1 MVNSK
6 KMSKSSIAVICLAI
20 LLVLSMILGI
30 TGAWFTDTMT
40 EPATTA
46 SMKFG
51 NVDYEIS
58 ANGTTVKNGEAEAE
72 KAANGTYLLVA
83 GTKVTTGITILNK
96 SDVETY
102 YVLANDD
109 ASKFYVLDTTNK
121 VLVDVTDT
129 DGTKFNAAVTGTGN
143 FGKVLANASIPAVSV
158 TYQLTISKNYGDD
171 SIWTITGDAILPA
184 GATTSIPAA
193 SVQRTDASMNVDL
206 GLALF
211 NATYQVRAIQS
222 KNL

>member
-58 ANGTTVKNGEAEAE
+58 ATGTTVKNGEAEAE

-102 YVLANDD
+102 NVIANAKVYTLYLHD
-109 ASKFYVLDTTNK
+109 ATTNARE
-121 VLVDVTDT
+121 D
-129 DGTKFNAAVTGTGN
+129 
-143 FGKVLANASIPAVSV
+143 
-158 TYQLTISKNYGDD
+158 
-171 SIWTITGDAILPA
+171 
-184 GATTSIPAA
+184 
-193 SVQRTDASMNVDL
+193 
-206 GLALF
+206 
-211 NATYQVRAIQS
+211 
-222 KNL
+222 